1 MVVTNMEDNGRK
13 LFCFFLLLLLLFDS
27 PNTDENDVMT
37 DSRRDERHITSGPLS
52 ACSGTTHH
60 TYIKRQRLRSVSCQI
75 VIVFIV
81 FLQTGEIVVKS

>member
-52 ACSGTTHH
+52 ACSETS
-60 TYIKRQRLRSVSCQI
+60 YIYKASASQECLLSNSHSVYCL
-75 VIVFIV
+75 FADWRDCC
-81 FLQTGEIVVKS
+81 EIII